1 MASIN
6 YDRLYNVVCEWSDGA
21 SDILPIGGKFPG
33 RDGNPFGFT
42 YLEDALEYLDA
53 FVQDRRN
60 DPDSD
65 AVRVSIIVGERVLV

>member
-65 AVRVSIIVGERVLV
+65 AVRVSIIVGERVPV

>member
-42 YLEDALEYLDA
+42 YLEDALEYRDA
-53 FVQDRRN
+53 FVQDRRD

-65 AVRVSIIVGERVLV
+65 AIRVSIIVGERMPV